1 MLINGKGISTI
12 APGVKVSQNAVDFG
26 KRTVQSLTF
35 DSGGLAGFMGQS
47 YTALGVKTCTVS
59 IIIHATSRNDL
70 RVAVNKIVQAV
81 QNKSLYKFDGIT
93 HYFYGV
99 MTKYTTAEMVPDRM
113 TKLTLTLQGQEV
125 GERYKAYNVSG
136 MITTINNPGNY
147 FSPAEVQIVAK
158 ATSSGAKGILSGL
171 LRDPYYMADKDFII
185 QDAVAREY
193 VLSGENGLASV
204 YDYSGQGEYYHYAN
218 YTIPSSTIKPN
229 PGPRIYNDAEAKAYA
244 KEYCQINRINDLK
257 GITEFQGLPY
267 LKPGTN
273 NFSVS
278 GLTIIRMCVLY
289 RPVYV

>member
-1 MLINGKGISTI
+1 MLINSKDISTI
-12 APGVKVSQNAVDFG
+12 APGVKISQNSVDFG
-26 KRTVQSLTF
+26 KRAVQSLTF

-59 IIIHATSRNDL
+59 IIIHATSRNSI
-70 RVAVNKIVQAV
+70 RNAVNKIVQAV
-81 QNKSLYKFDGIT
+81 QDKSLYKFDNIT

-99 MTKYTTAEMVPDRM
+99 MTKYTATEMVPDRM

-147 FSPAEVQIVAK
+147 FAPAEVQIVAR

-185 QDAVAREY
+185 QNTVAREY

-204 YDYSGQGEYYHYAN
+204 YDYSDEGAYYHYAN
-218 YTIPSSTIKPN
+218 YWIPSSKNKYN

-244 KEYCQINRINDLK
+244 KEHCQINRANDLK

-267 LKPGTN
+267 LKPGDN
-273 NFSVS
+273 NFSAS